1 MYATSTLVAKH
12 WLLSLDICAGV
23 ASSLPTN
30 TAAWEERGFIVIDG
44 ILGDSGDVTS
54 GHRAPV
60 VSITAYAVKRE
71 VAGLGIKPI
80 PPIALANQ
88 IQESVIREG
97 IKLSYSGA
105 KRIALPSGYEDAWI
119 HQAYQL
125 SEPRIIPGDQG
136 SYASYQ
142 MDLQIVW
149 GHPSPI
155 M

>member
-1 MYATSTLVAKH
+1 MYATSTLVTKH
-12 WLLSLDICAGV
+12 WLLSLNIAAGV
-23 ASSLPTN
+23 ASSLPTE
-30 TAAWEERGFIVIDG
+30 TAAWAEKGFIVIDG
-44 ILGDSGDVTS
+44 VVGDGTDVTS
-54 GHRAPV
+54 GLRNPV
-60 VSITAYAVKRE
+60 MSITAYAVKRE
-71 VAGLGIKPI
+71 TAGLGIKPI

-88 IQESVIREG
+88 IQEAIIREG
-97 IKLSYSGA
+97 MRLSYNGA

-149 GHPSPI
+149 GYPSPI
-155 M
+155 I